1 MRPGGRRS
9 APAATGR
16 SGWGSPR
23 GRPAPRRADAAA
35 GLRPSGQVAT
45 ELARAA
51 AAQGLALTAL
61 DRTEADLADPAAC
74 ARAVAAAEADAV
86 INAAA
91 HTAVDRA
98 EAEPDLAR
106 AVNAEAPG
114 AMATAAA
121 ARGLPFLHVST
132 DYVFDGTPG
141 RPWREDDPTGPLG
154 VYGASKLA
162 GERAVAAAGGPHVV
176 LRTAWVFSA
185 HGANFVKTMLRLGAE
200 RDELRVVDDQ
210 RGSPTPAADIAA
222 ALLAIAR
229 AFAAGRGVPGTFHY
243 AGRPAVSWAGF
254 AEAVFAARGGPAP
267 RIRRIASAD
276 YPTPARRPLNSVL
289 DCGRIARAYG
299 LTQPDWRPGL
309 ARVIE
314 ELR

>member
-1 MRPGGRRS
+1 MRLLVFGR
-9 APAATGR
+9 
-16 SGWGSPR
+16 
-23 GRPAPRRADAAA
+23 
-35 GLRPSGQVAT
+35 SGQVAT

-51 AAQGLALTAL
+51 TAQGLALTAL
-61 DRTEADLADPAAC
+61 GRAEADLADPEAC
-74 ARAVAAAEADAV
+74 ARAIAETQADAV

-98 EAEPDLAR
+98 ESEPDLAR
-106 AVNAEAPG
+106 TVNAATPG
-114 AMATAAA
+114 AMARAAA
-121 ARGLPFLHVST
+121 ARGLPFLHLST

-185 HGANFVKTMLRLGAE
+185 HGANFVKTMLRHGAE

-210 RGSPTPAADIAA
+210 RGGPTPAADIAA
-222 ALLAIAR
+222 TLVAVAR
-229 AFAAGRGVPGTFHY
+229 AFAEGRAVPGIFHY
-243 AGRPAVSWAGF
+243 AGAPAVSWADF

-267 RIRRIASAD
+267 RIERIASAD

-289 DCGRIARAYG
+289 DCTRIRAAYG
-299 LTQPDWRPGL
+299 LAQPDWRAGL
-309 ARVIE
+309 SRVIE
-314 ELR
+314 ELT

>member
-1 MRPGGRRS
+1 MRLLVFGR
-9 APAATGR
+9 
-16 SGWGSPR
+16 
-23 GRPAPRRADAAA
+23 
-35 GLRPSGQVAT
+35 SGQVAT

-51 AAQGLALTAL
+51 AAEGLALTAL
-61 DRTEADLADPAAC
+61 GRAEVDLADPQAC
-74 ARAVAAAEADAV
+74 ARAIAVAEADAV

-98 EAEPDLAR
+98 ESEPDLAGR
-106 AVNAEAPG
+106 INAEAPG
-114 AMATAAA
+114 AMAAAAA
-121 ARGLPFLHVST
+121 ARGLPFLHLST

-141 RPWREDDPTGPLG
+141 RPWRENDPPAPLG
-154 VYGASKLA
+154 VYGASKLE
-162 GERAVAAAGGPHVV
+162 GERAVAAAGGWHVI

-185 HGANFVKTMLRLGAE
+185 HGSNFVKTMLRLGAE

-210 RGSPTPAADIAA
+210 RGGPTPATDIAA
-222 ALLAIAR
+222 ALLVIAR

-243 AGRPAVSWAGF
+243 AGRPAVSWADF

-267 RIRRIASAD
+267 RIERIATVD

-289 DCGRIARAYG
+289 DCSRIARAYG
-299 LTQPDWRPGL
+299 LAQPDWRPGL

-314 ELR
+314 ELT